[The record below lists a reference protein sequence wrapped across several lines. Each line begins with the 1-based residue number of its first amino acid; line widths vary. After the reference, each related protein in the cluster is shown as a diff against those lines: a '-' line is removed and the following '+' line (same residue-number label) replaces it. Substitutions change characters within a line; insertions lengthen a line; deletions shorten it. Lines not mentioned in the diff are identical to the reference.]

1 MMLHIL
7 VELNIPA
14 LLLDKLL
21 QAEKQAG
28 LVRIR
33 SFPEPSSMTGAAK
46 TSLIVRREPLALVQ
60 NAESTYP
67 RTAAWMKQGIEEVMG
82 DFIWRAPCRILI
94 AVPAVEALLFR
105 RPDAIARAYGP
116 VSGHLLEIGLI
127 SPRDAL
133 IKLDPNIEPD
143 QVSLNIINELDE
155 TDIAALRAESPVR
168 ELLEFVEELQRDG
181 VLATAAVGP

>member
-1 MMLHIL
+1 MLHIL

-14 LLLDKLL
+14 LLLAKVL
-21 QAEKQAG
+21 QSEQQAG
-28 LVRIR
+28 LVKIL
-33 SFPEPSSMTGAAK
+33 SYPEPSSMTGSAK
-46 TSLIVRREPLALVQ
+46 AFLLVRREPVAVVQ

-67 RTAAWMKQGIEEVMG
+67 RTAAWIRQGIEEVMG
-82 DFIWRAPCRILI
+82 DSIWRAPFRILI

-116 VSGHLLEIGLI
+116 VSEHVLEVGLI

-133 IKLDPNIEPD
+133 IKLDPNSSLD
-143 QVSLNIINELDE
+143 QVSLNIMKELD
-155 TDIAALRAESPVR
+155 DADVAALRTESPVR

-181 VLATAAVGP
+181 VLAAAAVAP

>member
-1 MMLHIL
+1 MLHIL
-7 VELNIPA
+7 VELNTPA
-14 LLLDKLL
+14 SLLAKVL
-21 QAEKQAG
+21 QAEQHAG

-33 SFPEPSSMTGAAK
+33 SFPEPSSMTASAK
-46 TSLIVRREPLALVQ
+46 TLLIVRREPVAVVQ

-67 RTAAWMKQGIEEVMG
+67 RTAAWMRQDIEEVMG
-82 DFIWRAPCRILI
+82 DIIWRAPFRILI

-116 VSGHLLEIGLI
+116 VSEHLLEVGLI

-133 IKLDPNIEPD
+133 MKLDQNISTD
-143 QVSLNIINELDE
+143 QISLNIIKELDDA
-155 TDIAALRAESPVR
+155 DIAALRAESPAR

-181 VLATAAVGP
+181 ALAAAAVGP

>member
-7 VELNIPA
+7 VELNSPGMI
-14 LLLDKLL
+14 LDKLL
-21 QAEKQAG
+21 QAEQQAG

-33 SFPEPSSMTGAAK
+33 SFPEPSYMTASAR
-46 TSLIVRREPLALVQ
+46 TLLVLRREPVAVVQ

-67 RTAAWMKQGIEEVMG
+67 RKAAWMKQDIEEYMG
-82 DFIWRAPCRILI
+82 DFIWRAPFRILI
-94 AVPAVEALLFR
+94 AVPAVEAILFR

-116 VSGHLLEIGLI
+116 VSEHLLEIGLI

-133 IKLDPNIEPD
+133 MKLGPNLEPD
-143 QVSLNIINELDE
+143 QVSLNIMNELDD
-155 TDIAALRAESPVR
+155 TDIAALRTESPAR

-181 VLATAAVGP
+181 VLAAAAVG